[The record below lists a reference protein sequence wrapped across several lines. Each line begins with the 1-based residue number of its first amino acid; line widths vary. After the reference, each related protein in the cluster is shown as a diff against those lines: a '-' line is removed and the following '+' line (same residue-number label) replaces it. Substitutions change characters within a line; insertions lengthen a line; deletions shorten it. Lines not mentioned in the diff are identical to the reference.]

1 MLYPGKINMTQLHNP
16 LKALRY
22 TEFRTVFSETTGKP
36 LQRRRS
42 VLKGGGWEGGGGLIF
57 HSAIRIPLV
66 NFFQNIVYVVC

>member
-42 VLKGGGWEGGGGLIF
+42 VQKGGGWGLIF